1 MKKKLTLAIAAYVLL
16 VAGILTYIYCPRTV
30 IKNTAM
36 WYEKDFTIPIFCKTV
51 EFKQLYDLGL
61 YNGKFEVSKDQAEK
75 IVKQLDDALER
86 FENSMKQSEEGLSY
100 KELEIKKNTTNVSK
114 YVYSD
119 ETKSITTSAAWN
131 LGENIEVLGYYYTKP
146 QRWETNCGYEDKKRP
161 TRSVFQDG
169 NAIEGQAPACNM
181 IVYKDTNNKYYF
193 RICRYVRGDWCKPQD
208 W

>member
-75 IVKQLDDALER
+75 IIKQLDDAVER
-86 FENSMKQSEEGLSY
+86 YEMSKKQSYSKLTY
-100 KELEIKKNTTNVSK
+100 KEIEIKENTTDVRNRTNLITEKDSVISK
-114 YVYSD
+114 LCSSFCSTFSTV
-119 ETKSITTSAAWN
+119 
-131 LGENIEVLGYYYTKP
+131 P
-146 QRWETNCGYEDKKRP
+146 
-161 TRSVFQDG
+161 
-169 NAIEGQAPACNM
+169 
-181 IVYKDTNNKYYF
+181 
-193 RICRYVRGDWCKPQD
+193 
-208 W
+208 

>member
-1 MKKKLTLAIAAYVLL
+1 M
-16 VAGILTYIYCPRTV
+16 
-30 IKNTAM
+30 
-36 WYEKDFTIPIFCKTV
+36 KDFTIPIFCKTV

-146 QRWETNCGYEDKKRP
+146 QRWDTNCGYEDKKDQHVLCFKMEMLLR
-161 TRSVFQDG
+161 VKHQLV
-169 NAIEGQAPACNM
+169 I
-181 IVYKDTNNKYYF
+181 
-193 RICRYVRGDWCKPQD
+193 
-208 W
+208 

>member
-1 MKKKLTLAIAAYVLL
+1 M
-16 VAGILTYIYCPRTV
+16 
-30 IKNTAM
+30 
-36 WYEKDFTIPIFCKTV
+36 
-51 EFKQLYDLGL
+51 
-61 YNGKFEVSKDQAEK
+61 SKDQAEK

-146 QRWETNCGYEDKKRP
+146 QRWDTNCGYEDKKRP

>member
-119 ETKSITTSAAWN
+119 ETKSITTSAA
-131 LGENIEVLGYYYTKP
+131 YTKIIFVICIFIDNHITSWCLTLNSISILKH
-146 QRWETNCGYEDKKRP
+146 RTCWSFFIFIATICIP
-161 TRSVFQDG
+161 TLWLS
-169 NAIEGQAPACNM
+169 I
-181 IVYKDTNNKYYF
+181 IVS
-193 RICRYVRGDWCKPQD
+193 
-208 W
+208 